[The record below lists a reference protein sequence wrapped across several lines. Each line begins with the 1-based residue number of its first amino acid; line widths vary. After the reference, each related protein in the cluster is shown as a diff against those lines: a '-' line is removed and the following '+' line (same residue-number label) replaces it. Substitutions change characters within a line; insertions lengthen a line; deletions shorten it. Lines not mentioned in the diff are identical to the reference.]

1 MPRDFR
7 VPSRR
12 SGAWASSNG
21 SCKARLSGTVHLR
34 CRKDIDNVGSC
45 PSTITPGASCSGDN
59 LECPYTIESSAGA
72 CSSIAVDGAVA
83 TSCTCSGGV
92 WSCPSCGGADAG
104 DAEAEEAGGDATME
118 SGSGDASTEAA
129 VDSSSGLTDASGD

>member
-1 MPRDFR
+1 MKVL
-7 VPSRR
+7 VPL
-12 SGAWASSNG
+12 GVAIALVVAACN
-21 SCKARLSGTVHLR
+21 
-34 CRKDIDNVGSC
+34 NVGSC
-45 PSTITPGASCSGDN
+45 PSTITPGSSCSGDN

-129 VDSSSGLTDASGD
+129 VEAGLDAPAATEASVEASVDSSSGLTDASGD